1 MTGLHHYPPIW
12 LHRVPASFKLLALAT
27 LSIFILQIENLFVL
41 SVALAAVATF
51 YFAHGVHYALRL
63 KLVAPLW
70 PVMLAIFTAQYFT
83 SGVDAA
89 IILVLRM
96 VLMILLADIVTSS
109 TPMQAMM
116 DAMIVLMRPFRF
128 SSTTPHKISFC
139 VALTIRFVPLLLDLW
154 RQQSEA
160 WHART
165 GRRPS
170 WRLIAPYLTSVL
182 RMADRLAESLDARGF
197 GSTGPNQ

>member
-12 LHRVPASFKLLALAT
+12 LHRVPTSFKLLALAVV
-27 LSIFILQIENLFVL
+27 SIMILQIGNLVL
-41 SVALAAVATF
+41 LSAALAAVTGF

-63 KLVAPLW
+63 RLVAPLW
-70 PVMLAIFTAQYFT
+70 PVMLAIFAAQYF
-83 SGVDAA
+83 SGGFDTA
-89 IILVLRM
+89 IALVLRM

-116 DAMIVLMRPFRF
+116 DTLVVLMRPFRF
-128 SSTTPHKISFC
+128 ASATPHKIAFC

-160 WHART
+160 WRART

-170 WRLIAPYLTSVL
+170 WNLIAPYLSSVL

-197 GSTGPNQ
+197 GSAGPKQ

>member
-12 LHRVPASFKLLALAT
+12 LHRVPASFKLLALAAV
-27 LSIFILQIENLFVL
+27 SILILQIGNPVVLF
-41 SVALAAVATF
+41 VALAAVTGF
-51 YFAHGVHYALRL
+51 YFVHGVHYALRIR
-63 KLVAPLW
+63 LVAPLW
-70 PVMLAIFTAQYFT
+70 PVMLAIFAAQYFT
-83 SGVDAA
+83 GGFDTA
-89 IILVLRM
+89 IALVLRM

-109 TPMQAMM
+109 TPMQTMM
-116 DAMIVLMRPFRF
+116 DALAVLMRPLQF
-128 SSTTPHKISFC
+128 SPATLHKIAFC

-160 WHART
+160 WRART

-170 WRLIAPYLTSVL
+170 WKLIAPYLSSVL

-197 GSTGPNQ
+197 GSTGPKK